1 MGKLATI
8 SLNFSD
14 GEKEIIGVSDNTPKI
29 IAECIRSAS
38 EGKTIYSITAGWQ
51 GCLIQRKEPNRNTH
65 DYVSL
70 FRNGEYTWV
79 HDFTYAKRFSKKT
92 AIAHVKELIKRGE

>member
-14 GEKEIIGVSDNTPKI
+14 GEKEYISVSDNPVEL

-38 EGKTIYSITAGWQ
+38 EGKTIYSISAGWQ
-51 GCLIQRKEPNRNTH
+51 GCLVQRREPGRKTH
-65 DYVSL
+65 DYVSS

-79 HDFTYAKRFSKKT
+79 HDFTYAKHFSKKT
-92 AIAHVKELIKRGE
+92 AVNHTKELIRRGE